1 LALGRGSH
9 CDGQVLVV
17 NDLLGLTER
26 PPKFAKKYV
35 DMRAAMQQAFGAY
48 KADVESG
55 AFPAPEHE
63 C

>member
-1 LALGRGSH
+1 M
-9 CDGQVLVV
+9 V